1 MPSYVFDARRAY
13 FTVLRM
19 TTDPFMPLL
28 ERHAPPDL
36 QVAQTSARRLELLAS
51 MMAEMFAKDERNA
64 ARAVPT
70 RSRPQIWEHP
80 EEFGRAIDAFTAAT
94 RALST
99 STGSRDPGQLR
110 AQFLKVEY
118 ACAKC
123 HEKFRRGGNDNVG
136 TVSP

>member
-1 MPSYVFDARRAY
+1 
-13 FTVLRM
+13 
-19 TTDPFMPLL
+19 
-28 ERHAPPDL
+28 
-36 QVAQTSARRLELLAS
+36 
-51 MMAEMFAKDERNA
+51 MFAKDERHA
-64 ARAVPT
+64 AWAVPT
-70 RSRPQIWEHP
+70 RSRPQIWAHP
-80 EEFGRAIDAFTAAT
+80 EEFGRALDAFTAAT

-136 TVSP
+136 AVSP